1 MQRLFALVLVLFLGL
16 GFVNTQPAHAY
27 NLTPCSENEVFAQRI
42 QDSQNATARRRLE
55 LYAEH
60 GLLCGKDD
68 GLPHLITDGNLKHV
82 GEFTLPGLLFLYIA
96 GWIGYSGRSYLI
108 AAKKSGTPEDKEIV
122 IDVPLAISCILPAL
136 LWPVLSLQELLAGT
150 LVERDGNIPVGPDSL
165 LLGQENKRKPQPSQS
180 R

>member
-1 MQRLFALVLVLFLGL
+1 MQRLFALVLAIFLGL
-16 GFVNTQPAHAY
+16 GFVNVQPAHAY

-96 GWIGYSGRSYLI
+96 GWIGYSGRSYLN
-108 AAKKSGTPEDKEIV
+108 AAKKAGNPEEKEII
-122 IDVPLAISCILPAL
+122 IDVPLAISCVLPAL
-136 LWPVLSLQELLAGT
+136 LWPLLSIQELLAGT
-150 LVERDGNIPVGPDSL
+150 LIERDDRIPVGADSL
-165 LLGQENKRKPQPSQS
+165 LLNRTDKRKMPSQA

>member
-1 MQRLFALVLVLFLGL
+1 MQRLFALVLAIFLWF
-16 GFVNTQPAHAY
+16 GFVAPQPAHAY

-42 QDSQNATARRRLE
+42 KDSGNATARRRLE
-55 LYAEH
+55 LYSQA

-68 GLPHLITDGNLKHV
+68 GLPHLITDGNLKHA
-82 GEFTLPGLLFLYIA
+82 GEFTIPGLLFLYLT
-96 GWIGYSGRSYLI
+96 GWVGYAGRSYLI

-136 LWPVLSLQELLAGT
+136 LWPLLSIQEFLAGT
-150 LVERDGNIPVGPDSL
+150 LVERDDRIPVGPDSL
-165 LLGQENKRKPQPSQS
+165 VLAQKDKRNVPSQS